1 MYKLLILVA
10 LSLSLALTGC
20 SKEVAGGAAVGAV
33 GAGAAYEWQA
43 DKAMKDLKEERE
55 AGKISQEEYER
66 RKEEI
71 EKRSLLQ

>member
-1 MYKLLILVA
+1 MYKLLILMA
-10 LSLSLALTGC
+10 LSLSLSLTGC

-43 DKAMKDLKEERE
+43 DKAMEDLKEERE
-55 AGKISQEEYER
+55 AGKISQDEYER